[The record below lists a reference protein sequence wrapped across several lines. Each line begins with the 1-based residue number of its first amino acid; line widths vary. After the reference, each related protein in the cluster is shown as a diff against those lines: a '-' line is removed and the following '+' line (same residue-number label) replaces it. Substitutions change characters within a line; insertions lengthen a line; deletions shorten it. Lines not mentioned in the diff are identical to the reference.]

1 MGTRDIAI
9 ACQGGGSHAAYTAG
23 VLPVLLEEFD
33 NLALA
38 RAGHGPAY
46 REAGTEAA
54 EAPVLVAISGTS
66 GGAISALLGWYG
78 FITGGAGEARR
89 RLDNFWDSN
98 SATRWAE
105 ASINHLARAMSD
117 MSAMWGL
124 DVKSSPYAWPMQ
136 GLEVFSSS
144 IWPMIAHGL
153 GHDNPWMRPDFFG
166 LPQLLRPAVDWHL
179 IRAYGEFASI
189 PLDVQRW
196 MRSDLE
202 SAMFA
207 PDAPCQQRYRTDRAA
222 IARRIEEKLGAAQH
236 LLARLDELG
245 IDDSTLLRAALG
257 RWQAPPLRFDQE
269 GLAALVAAVHRVTQ
283 SIPHLLIGAVELHD
297 GDFVA
302 FSSERA
308 MDDGGI
314 SVDAVMASASVPW
327 LFRAR
332 EMRGTDPDTLAPRQL
347 SLWDGLFSQNP
358 PVRDFLS
365 GVLDEAKKPD
375 EIWVV
380 QINPT
385 RAKLDPG
392 TTRHA
397 PGRIVMSGG
406 EIWDLRNG
414 LAGNLALNQELGFV
428 EAINRRTEA
437 GREPAGAQPDG
448 EAGDA
453 GMRQGAQRAM
463 RRRRDRQVQVDRIV
477 MDGDAIEVA
486 TGMDLGAN
494 SKLDRDPRLK
504 DALCEHGRLQARRY
518 LTLRRQ
524 VDRLCGELGHTLAG
538 ACGSTAGIDPE
549 TADGGA
555 CRTTAGRGALVFD
568 GVTLCSTGLAGG
580 DAPRALVRWRT
591 VDAELGGRP
600 VRIEGRSELADD
612 LDAGSEWRVK
622 DVRLTAVAP
631 RRSTGGQ
638 PAEADAQ
645 SPYERQMAPGSSRTQ

>member
-1 MGTRDIAI
+1 MGTRNIAI

-46 REAGTEAA
+46 REAGTESA

-66 GGAISALLGWYG
+66 GGAISALLAWYG
-78 FITGGAGEARR
+78 FITGGAQEARR
-89 RLDNFWDSN
+89 RLDSFWDGN
-98 SATRWAE
+98 SATHWVE
-105 ASINHLARAMSD
+105 ASLNHYARALSD
-117 MSAMWGL
+117 MAAMWGL
-124 DVKSSPYAWPMQ
+124 DVKSSPYAWPMR
-136 GLEVFSSS
+136 GLEAFTGSV
-144 IWPMIAHGL
+144 WPMIARGL

-166 LPQLLRPAVDWHL
+166 LPQLLRPAVDWQL
-179 IRAYGEFASI
+179 VRAYGDFASI
-189 PLDVQRW
+189 PLDIQRW
-196 MRSDLE
+196 VRSDLA

-207 PDAPCQQRYRTDRAA
+207 PDAPCQQRYRADRAA
-222 IARRIEEKLGAAQH
+222 IGQRIEEKIGAVQR
-236 LLARLDELG
+236 LLARLDDIGVDEG
-245 IDDSTLLRAALG
+245 TLLRGALK
-257 RWQAPPLRFDQE
+257 RWQAPPLRFDQD
-269 GLAALVAAVHRVTQ
+269 GLAVLGAAVQRVTQ
-283 SIPHLLIGAVELHD
+283 CIPHLLVGAVELHD

-308 MDDGGI
+308 ADDGGI
-314 SVDAVMASASVPW
+314 SIDALMASASVPW

-365 GVLDEAKKPD
+365 GVLDESKKPD

-385 RAKLDPG
+385 RAKLDPA
-392 TTRHA
+392 RAAHA
-397 PGRIVMSGG
+397 PGRILMSGG
-406 EIWDLRNG
+406 EIWDLRNA

-437 GREPAGAQPDG
+437 GREPAGALPDG
-448 EAGDA
+448 EADDA
-453 GMRQGAQRAM
+453 GARQGATRAM
-463 RRRRDRQVQVDRIV
+463 RRRRDKQVQVDRIV
-477 MDGDAIEVA
+477 MDGDAVEAA

-518 LTLRRQ
+518 LTLRHQ
-524 VDRLCGELGHTLAG
+524 VARLCGELGHTLAG
-538 ACGSTAGIDPE
+538 ACGSTAGIDPG

-555 CRTTAGRGALVFD
+555 CRAMAGRGALVLD
-568 GVTLCSTGLAGG
+568 GVTLYGTGVAGA

-622 DVRLTAVAP
+622 EVKLTSLAP
-631 RRSTGGQ
+631 RRGSGGR
-638 PAEADAQ
+638 EADAQ
-645 SPYERQMAPGSSRTQ
+645 ARASYGRQMAPGSSRTQ